1 MNKQMLSLVWI
12 SPQTDCKST
21 NIILTGKIINGNSRS
36 FTVIRVE
43 RRRPRI
49 GRIQRIIRA
58 IRAIRVR
65 KKDGVDI
72 PVSPSP
78 Q

>member
-1 MNKQMLSLVWI
+1 MLFLLTAFALESK
-12 SPQTDCKST
+12 CKNT

-43 RRRPRI
+43 RKRPRI
-49 GRIQRIIRA
+49 GRIQRIIRG
-58 IRAIRVR
+58 IRAIRVQ

-72 PVSPSP
+72 PLSPAP

>member
-1 MNKQMLSLVWI
+1 MLFLLIAFALESK
-12 SPQTDCKST
+12 CKNT
-21 NIILTGKIINGNSRS
+21 NNILTGKIINGNSRS
-36 FTVIRVE
+36 FTVIRVD
-43 RRRPRI
+43 RKRPRI
-49 GRIQRIIRA
+49 GLIQRIIRA

-72 PVSPSP
+72 PVSPIP

>member
-1 MNKQMLSLVWI
+1 MLFLLTAFALESR
-12 SPQTDCKST
+12 CKST

-36 FTVIRVE
+36 FAVIHVE
-43 RRRPRI
+43 RKRPRI

-65 KKDGVDI
+65 EKDGVDI
-72 PVSPSP
+72 PVSPIP
-78 Q
+78 